1 MTRCNTQDAMPEAGT
16 MTLTVV
22 EEEEEEEGLHGHGG
36 SMEVLALP
44 VALDRVGWGPFHWK
58 FVVQCGLSWSC
69 DMIEIALL
77 SFLIPMVISGPAA
90 LPSSTPSPGFLLGG
104 VTFAGELLGSLLFG
118 VVSDLKGRRIGYL
131 ASTALIALAGLLCA
145 ASQNVETLVAL
156 RFFVGLGLGGV
167 TCAFTLLSE
176 VVGSAHRGKRIILS
190 MGLLWTAGGVF
201 ATGAAWALDALI
213 PDPNWQWRALVMVSA
228 APSLLLLL
236 LFPWLVESPRFHL
249 GAGKRQAAEET
260 VRKIALANRASAFPR
275 NFRLREPSAPSS
287 RGEGATIARV
297 LFGEDLW
304 PTTLIL
310 ASLWFLNMGS
320 YYGICFVTPIYFKA
334 QHDNEYV
341 AAFVSSVSEVPGIL
355 AVSWAADGVGRR
367 GALIAGYSVCAV
379 ATALLSLS
387 AYLPYAALVTSAVFS
402 RASAMASIMA
412 LYLYTPEVYPTQAR
426 NAALGLGSACSRVAG
441 ILVSYL
447 SFRSETLASAVAAIA
462 VYAASGKGK

>member
-1 MTRCNTQDAMPEAGT
+1 MPEAGT
-16 MTLTVV
+16 MTLTV
-22 EEEEEEEGLHGHGG
+22 EEEEEDDEEGLHGHGG
-36 SMEVLALP
+36 SMEVLTLP

-104 VTFAGELLGSLLFG
+104 GTFAGQLLGSLLFG

-156 RFFVGLGLGGV
+156 RFFVGLGRGGV

-249 GAGKRQAAEET
+249 GAGKRGEAEKT
-260 VRKIALANRASAFPR
+260 VRKIALANRTSAFPR
-275 NFRLREPSAPSS
+275 NFRQAGRGGENGQEDRPCEPNLGLSAKLPAAGALCPVQSRRGRHHRTRPFRRGSVAHDLDSGLAMVPEHGFVLRDLLCHPDLLQGAARQRVRRGVRVLRLGGARNS
-287 RGEGATIARV
+287 RGVLGRRRGGQEGRPHCGVLRVRRGHRAALPQRLPSLRRPRDIGSVLQGLRDGVHHGPLPVHPGGVPDPGQERGAGAGKRV
-297 LFGEDLW
+297 LQGGGNL
-304 PTTLIL
+304 
-310 ASLWFLNMGS
+310 
-320 YYGICFVTPIYFKA
+320 
-334 QHDNEYV
+334 
-341 AAFVSSVSEVPGIL
+341 SE
-355 AVSWAADGVGRR
+355 
-367 GALIAGYSVCAV
+367 
-379 ATALLSLS
+379 
-387 AYLPYAALVTSAVFS
+387 LPQL
-402 RASAMASIMA
+402 
-412 LYLYTPEVYPTQAR
+412 QA
-426 NAALGLGSACSRVAG
+426 
-441 ILVSYL
+441 
-447 SFRSETLASAVAAIA
+447 ET
-462 VYAASGKGK
+462 

>member
-16 MTLTVV
+16 MTLTVA
-22 EEEEEEEGLHGHGG
+22 EDEEEEEEGLHGHGHG

-118 VVSDLKGRRIGYL
+118 LVSDLKGRRIGYL

-228 APSLLLLL
+228 APSLLLL
-236 LFPWLVESPRFHL
+236 H
-249 GAGKRQAAEET
+249 
-260 VRKIALANRASAFPR
+260 
-275 NFRLREPSAPSS
+275 
-287 RGEGATIARV
+287 
-297 LFGEDLW
+297 
-304 PTTLIL
+304 
-310 ASLWFLNMGS
+310 
-320 YYGICFVTPIYFKA
+320 
-334 QHDNEYV
+334 
-341 AAFVSSVSEVPGIL
+341 VPPL
-355 AVSWAADGVGRR
+355 TR
-367 GALIAGYSVCAV
+367 
-379 ATALLSLS
+379 
-387 AYLPYAALVTSAVFS
+387 
-402 RASAMASIMA
+402 
-412 LYLYTPEVYPTQAR
+412 
-426 NAALGLGSACSRVAG
+426 
-441 ILVSYL
+441 
-447 SFRSETLASAVAAIA
+447 
-462 VYAASGKGK
+462 